1 MTNYAVIYERAN
13 DGSWSARAADLPV
26 HSAGATREEAEVSIR
41 EAVVLYLDHLRES
54 GQPVPA
60 PKVEV
65 GTVAA

>member
-1 MTNYAVIYERAN
+1 MTHYAVIYERAG

-26 HSAGATREEAEVSIR
+26 HSVGATREDAEVSIR
-41 EAVVLYLDHLRES
+41 DAIVLYLEHLRES

-60 PKVEV
+60 PQVEV